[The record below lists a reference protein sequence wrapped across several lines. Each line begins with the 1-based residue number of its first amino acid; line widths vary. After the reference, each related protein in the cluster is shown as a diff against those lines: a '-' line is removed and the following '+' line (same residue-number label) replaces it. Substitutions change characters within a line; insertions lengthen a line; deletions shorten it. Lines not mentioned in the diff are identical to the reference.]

1 MTPWPFF
8 LQVRLSN
15 FQSCVRT
22 ENVRS
27 NYQLGQLVARLSLL
41 EESSLKCA
49 FEYFQSVNTTLLA
62 NCHYFEFEST
72 STVFCEWRSRMQE
85 PPLYYNIDDIHT

>member
-1 MTPWPFF
+1 M
-8 LQVRLSN
+8 
-15 FQSCVRT
+15 RT

-27 NYQLGQLVARLSLL
+27 NYQWGQLVVSEIARLSLL

-49 FEYFQSVNTTLLA
+49 FEYFQSVNTTLA
-62 NCHYFEFEST
+62 NCHYFEFESA
-72 STVFCEWRSRMQE
+72 STVFYEWRSRMQ